1 MKKWI
6 FASGLMFLSATALF
20 TACKK
25 DDKKPVETTN
35 NFDRGAMLT
44 NYADGYIL
52 PAYSDMTQKLQA
64 LQEQV
69 NSFTADPTDARLT
82 TLQAAWRTAY
92 ITWQKVDMLE
102 FGPGEDVSLRMYINT
117 HPATASKINSNVAS
131 GTYNLEQFGNKDA
144 QGFPAVDYLINGIGS
159 RQEIIA
165 AYTTDAQA
173 TACKQYLKDVVAKM
187 QEKVSGVNTA
197 WATYKGTFTQSTGT
211 DAGSSLS
218 KMVNS
223 YVLYYERY
231 LRSGKIGLPLGAM
244 TGVAAP
250 QLTEAYYTPDLSKE
264 LALTAL
270 RSVKNFYEGK
280 SYDGAT
286 DGQGLRDY
294 MSAIG
299 TKDNNGKLMSDVI
312 VTEMDEATAALN
324 GLNTTIRDGV
334 STNRTEV
341 IAIYESLQQVVPVLK
356 VDMVS
361 ALGIS
366 ITYVDNDGD

>member
-6 FASGLMFLSATALF
+6 FASGLMLLSATVLF

-25 DDKKPVETTN
+25 ENKKVEEPTN
-35 NFDRGAMLT
+35 NFDRKAMFA
-44 NYADGYIL
+44 NYADGYII
-52 PAYSDMTQKLQA
+52 PAYADMTAKLTTLKERVDQ
-64 LQEQV
+64 
-69 NSFTADPTDARLT
+69 FTADPTDAKLT
-82 TLQAAWRTAY
+82 SLQEAWKTAY

-102 FGPGEDVSLRMYINT
+102 FGPAEDVSLRMVVNT
-117 HPATASKINSNVAS
+117 YPATVSKINSNIIS
-131 GTYNLEQFGNKDA
+131 GSYNLEQFGSRDA
-144 QGFPAVDYLINGIGS
+144 QGFPALDYLLNGIGN
-159 RQEIIA
+159 RQEVLA

-173 TACKQYLKDVVAKM
+173 SGRKQYLKDITAKM
-187 QEKVSGVNTA
+187 LEKVQSVNNNWSAYKTA
-197 WATYKGTFTQSTGT
+197 FTESTGT

-231 LRSGKIGLPLGAM
+231 LRSGKVGLPAGSM

-250 QLTEAYYTPDLSKE
+250 QLTEAYYSPELSKE
-264 LALTAL
+264 LALTAMKA
-270 RSVKNFYEGK
+270 VKDFYDGK
-280 SYDGAT
+280 SYNGSA

-294 MSAIG
+294 LSAIG

-312 VTEMDEATAALN
+312 ATEMNEAISAIGSLN
-324 GLNTTIRDGV
+324 GTIREGV
-334 STNRTEV
+334 TNNRAEMLKV
-341 IAIYESLQQVVPVLK
+341 YETLQQIVPLLK

-361 ALGIS
+361 AFGIS